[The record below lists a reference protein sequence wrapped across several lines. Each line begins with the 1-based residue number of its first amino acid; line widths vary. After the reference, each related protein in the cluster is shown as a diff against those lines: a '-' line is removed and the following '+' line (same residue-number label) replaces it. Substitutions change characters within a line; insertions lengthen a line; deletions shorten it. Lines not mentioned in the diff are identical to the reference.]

1 MGWEKIRRSLTVAGD
16 LDAKSDSIDIV
27 EIKDASQV
35 YASGDRL
42 IQGQLHQ
49 KAEATYT
56 ADADID
62 GVKLPL
68 SAVPDKIKLQLK
80 LEADMKQNAGVTAT
94 LSLIFSNATAQ
105 LQTAATAYTSL
116 STVID
121 SISPADSELLLRI
134 AYGGA
139 GTAFI
144 KNVSGV
150 LYTEYTATCTAII
163 A

>member
-1 MGWEKIRRSLTVAGD
+1 MGWEKLRRSLTVAGD
-16 LDAKSDSIDIV
+16 LDVKSDSIDIV
-27 EIKDASQV
+27 ELKDASQV

-49 KAEATYT
+49 KAEASYT

-68 SAVPDKIKLQLK
+68 ASIPDKMKLQLK
-80 LEADMKQNAGVTAT
+80 LEADMRQNAGATTT
-94 LSLIFSNATAQ
+94 LSLVFSNATAQ
-105 LQTAATAYTSL
+105 LSTSATAYVTL
-116 STVID
+116 STVIN
-121 SISPADSELLLRI
+121 SVSPADSELLLKI

-139 GTAFI
+139 GTAFV

-150 LYTEYTATCTAII
+150 LYSEYTATCTAII